1 MLEFQTLDDI
11 LDFAIVQ
18 EIAAQQFYTKLS
30 GESRTDDLRLFYRTL
45 AEEEHA
51 HELKL
56 RTLKSRSF
64 DLTAPDLTQLQ
75 KSGYLDALPLT
86 PDSSFK
92 DVLLYGLKKERSA
105 KMLYKVLAESMPQQ
119 ELADLFKV
127 LSDEEARHA
136 DFFRKEYDEISAK
149 TDQSVRD

>member
-45 AEEEHA
+45 AEEEHT
-51 HELKL
+51 HEMKL

-64 DLTAPDLTQLQ
+64 DLAAPDLTQLRQ
-75 KSGYLDALPLT
+75 SGYLDALPLS
-86 PDSSFK
+86 PDSSLQ
-92 DVLLYGLKKERSA
+92 DVMLYGLKKERSA
-105 KMLYKVLAESMPQQ
+105 KMLYKVLAESMSRQ
-119 ELADLFKV
+119 ELTDLFRT
-127 LSDEEARHA
+127 LSDEEAKHA

-149 TDQSVRD
+149 ADQSIRD